1 MADNGDLKLKRPLEE
16 DHDSSYEEGYKKVRM
31 KTQDSHRA
39 KLMMMRE
46 QIDAI
51 DVHHKAELEVHS
63 LTAKLELLDH
73 LIKEA
78 ELRSEKEKLESQLRL
93 AEAKVADLK
102 VPVIDW
108 YKLGE
113 PFMYD

>member
-1 MADNGDLKLKRPLEE
+1 MVDNGDLKLKRPLEE
-16 DHDSSYEEGYKKVRM
+16 DHDSSYEEGFKK
-31 KTQDSHRA
+31 A
-39 KLMMMRE
+39 
-46 QIDAI
+46 
-51 DVHHKAELEVHS
+51 
-63 LTAKLELLDH
+63 TAKLELLDH

-78 ELRSEKEKLESQLRL
+78 ELRYEKKKLESQLRL

-102 VPVIDW
+102 ALVIDW

>member
-16 DHDSSYEEGYKKVRM
+16 DHDSSYEESYKKARM
-31 KTQDSHRA
+31 ETQDSYRT

-63 LTAKLELLDH
+63 LAAKLELLDH

-78 ELRSEKEKLESQLRL
+78 ELRSEKVKLESQLRF

-102 VPVIDW
+102 VPVTDW